1 MNAIGGYFELELRKG
16 EHYHK
21 KAIRL
26 NSGSNCFEYILRAR
40 KYSKVYMPYYTCQVM
55 FNVAKRCGVEID
67 YYHINEQLEPEKLPA
82 LREGEAFLYTNY
94 FGLKQTCVKTLA
106 EHYCKQLIV
115 DNAQAFYA
123 SPLQGIDTFYSPRK
137 FFGVPDG
144 GYLYTDSIIEDADF
158 PQALSMQRMTHLLKR
173 IEQGAEAGYADY
185 QREEET
191 LDGSS
196 IKRMSKLTD
205 ALLRSIDYEK
215 IAERRIA
222 NYQLLDEQFRSINLI
237 HLSLE
242 DGAVPMVYPYLTGD
256 PTMRKRMI
264 KKKVFVATYWPNVS
278 SDCALETILK
288 SNLLPM
294 PIDQRYESDE
304 LAAKIIA
311 NTLTSAGGGLF
322 AL

>member
-1 MNAIGGYFELELRKG
+1 MEAIGGYFELELRKG

-21 KAIRL
+21 DAIRL

-40 KYSKVYMPYYTCQVM
+40 KYEKVYMPYYTCQVM

-67 YYHINEQLEPEKLPA
+67 YYHTNEQLEPEKLPA

-106 EHYCKQLIV
+106 EHYGKQLIV

-144 GYLYTDSIIEDADF
+144 GYLYSDSIIEDAVF

-173 IEQGAEAGYADY
+173 IEQGAEAGYSDY

-191 LDGSS
+191 LNGSP
-196 IKRMSKLTD
+196 IERMSVLTD
-205 ALLRSIDYEK
+205 ALLRNIDYKE
-215 IAERRIA
+215 IAGRRIA

-242 DGAVPMVYPYLTGD
+242 DGAVPMIYPYLTGD

-264 KKKVFVATYWPNVS
+264 EKKVFVATYWPNVS

-304 LAAKIIA
+304 LVAKVIA
-311 NTLTSAGGGLF
+311 NAETSVRGG
-322 AL
+322 ADI